1 MTLIE
6 EFVSDQLFY
15 KKLIY
20 RRIHNIIL
28 DAAPSIEMRLRFGIP
43 FYDFLG
49 WMCYMKSDRK
59 GNGVYIAFIRG
70 FELSN
75 EQGLLE
81 ANGRTQIK
89 SITYFDVKEIKE
101 EPLREIIHEALLLN
115 EEHYKSKKTKNSR
128 KAK

>member
-1 MTLIE
+1 LIE
-6 EFVSDQLFY
+6 EFVLDQAPY
-15 KKLIY
+15 KQAIFK
-20 RRIHNIIL
+20 RIHNIVMNE
-28 DAAPSIEMRLRFGIP
+28 APNIEARFRFGIP
-43 FYDFLG
+43 FYDYLG

-101 EPLREIIHEALLLN
+101 EPLREIIQEALLLN
-115 EEHYKSKKTKNSR
+115 EEHFNRRKTKKR
-128 KAK
+128 KKAK